1 MKKDII
7 VPKVSNIAIAA
18 IPEDENIEKSN
29 VWNIYLINLKEETIS
44 NVMITSKGYG
54 EDNGEKVKTSTLRWF
69 YDEIESKEYIKIEP
83 ILKQLLH
90 LSHEFWVSFQWN
102 GNLLDRKFVF
112 VSSSLNESNFVQI
125 PILNT
130 KGVMIL

>member
-1 MKKDII
+1 MKKDIV
-7 VPKVSNIAIAA
+7 VPKVDNIAIVAV
-18 IPEDENIEKSN
+18 PENEIIEQSS
-29 VWNIYLINLKEETIS
+29 VWNIYLINLKEETIK

-54 EDNGEKVKTSTLRWF
+54 EKDGEKVKTSTLRWF
-69 YDEIESKEYIKIEP
+69 YEEINSKEYIKIEP
-83 ILKQLLH
+83 ILKQLID

-112 VSSSLNESNFVQI
+112 VASSLQENNFVPI

-130 KGVMIL
+130 KGVMIV

>member
-18 IPEDENIEKSN
+18 IPEDENIEKSS

-102 GNLLDRKFVF
+102 GSLLDRKFVF
-112 VSSSLNESNFVQI
+112 VSSSLNENNFVQI

-130 KGVMIL
+130 KGVMII